1 MIKAIMACDDEG
13 GISRNGILPWPHN
26 SRDMKWFKQNTV
38 EQVVIMG
45 RKTWEDGCEYMPL
58 LDRKNVVVSKT
69 VGATAHQKKSVITT
83 RGSIISQKQY
93 GVFTHARPRT
103 MLFSAAQHIIID
115 HIEKSIRELEK
126 QYSNRILWII
136 GGGSI
141 INQTLN
147 MVEEFY
153 LTRIAGTYDCDTFL
167 PLNELNAWP
176 VTWEEVHDEET
187 FQILSNPK

>member
-13 GISRNGILPWPHN
+13 GISRAGVLPWPHN
-26 SRDMKWFKQNTV
+26 SRDMKWFKQNTI
-38 EQVVIMG
+38 EQVVVMG

-69 VGATAHQKKSVITT
+69 VGATAHKSKL
-83 RGSIISQKQY
+83 GKSQWSSSK
-93 GVFTHARPRT
+93 HARPKT
-103 MLFSAAQHIIID
+103 MLFSAAQHIIVD
-115 HIEKSIRELEK
+115 RLERSIKELEK
-126 QYSNRILWII
+126 QYSNRTLWII

-141 INQTLN
+141 IEQTLN

-176 VTWEEVHDEET
+176 VKWEEVHDEET
-187 FQILSNPK
+187 YQILSNPNS

>member
-1 MIKAIMACDDEG
+1 MIKAIMACDEEG
-13 GISRNGILPWPHN
+13 GISRAGVLPWPHN
-26 SRDMKWFKQNTV
+26 SRDMKWFKQNTI
-38 EQVVIMG
+38 EQVVVIV

-69 VGATAHQKKSVITT
+69 VGATAHKSKLG
-83 RGSIISQKQY
+83 RSQWSSSK
-93 GVFTHARPRT
+93 HARPKT
-103 MLFSAAQHIIID
+103 MLFSAAQHIIVD
-115 HIEKSIRELEK
+115 RLERSIKELEK

-141 INQTLN
+141 IEQTLD

-176 VTWEEVHDEET
+176 VKWEEVHDEET
-187 FQILSNPK
+187 YQILSNPNS